1 MATLTVLIL
10 LPFVSHSLE
19 LAMHLAL
26 GTPKLAHSLIASV
39 AFTEIATLF
48 NLYAMRR
55 GALVVGAEAPSI
67 GADLRQVPMLIA
79 GFIAAGPL
87 LILRRVRR

>member
-1 MATLTVLIL
+1 
-10 LPFVSHSLE
+10 
-19 LAMHLAL
+19 
-26 GTPKLAHSLIASV
+26 
-39 AFTEIATLF
+39 LF

-67 GADLRQVPMLIA
+67 GADLRRVPRLIA

-87 LILRRVRR
+87 FIFRYLRGKQQY